1 MQLLYKGWN
10 VDKFSV
16 YHFILQ
22 NIIMK
27 LAPIINLGLMMC
39 LWMFT
44 RQKLPYIS
52 YWASNTYDMDYSE
65 FGNANLLWKI
75 FHNYDTPIRFPT
87 FSHVFS
93 ISMTLQITCWTQKF
107 STITTRASVFR
118 HLIMCSPSTWLCK
131 LHVELKNFPQSRR
144 ANPFSDIQSCD
155 LPWHDVA
162 NLLLNLKCCHTHY
175 MWIQIQLL
183 IMWDSPIWLIL
194 NLWHQLTWFYE
205 LHATFR
211 IVPQR

>member
-10 VDKFSV
+10 VDKFSL

-107 STITTRASVFR
+107 STITTRESVFR
-118 HLIMCSPSTWLCK
+118 HSVMWSSLTWCCK
-131 LHVELKNFPQSRR
+131 SLVEPEMFPHSLHVDPSSTFNYVRFTNMIDFESVTL
-144 ANPFSDIQSCD
+144 AN
-155 LPWHDVA
+155 
-162 NLLLNLKCCHTHY
+162 
-175 MWIQIQLL
+175 M
-183 IMWDSPIWLIL
+183 IL
-194 NLWHQLTWFYE
+194 
-205 LHATFR
+205 
-211 IVPQR
+211 